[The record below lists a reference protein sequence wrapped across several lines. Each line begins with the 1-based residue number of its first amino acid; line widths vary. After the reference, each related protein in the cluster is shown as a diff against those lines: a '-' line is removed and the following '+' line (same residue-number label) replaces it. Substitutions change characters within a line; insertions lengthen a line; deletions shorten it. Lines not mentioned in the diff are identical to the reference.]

1 MFVDKSRGISVVMGE
16 IDNKKAMDKRKKA
29 LIKEGLK
36 YGTNCNEEEVDL
48 NWEHY
53 YLKVKFLHACFC
65 MVMCPIIIGKVVL
78 FSWKH
83 KGWYQDSKQSTDCS
97 YEG

>member
-1 MFVDKSRGISVVMGE
+1 MRIENVQYHNDKLGIQVAIKATIDDREMFVDKSRGISVVMGE

-53 YLKVKFLHACFC
+53 YLKVKFL
-65 MVMCPIIIGKVVL
+65 
-78 FSWKH
+78 
-83 KGWYQDSKQSTDCS
+83 Y
-97 YEG
+97 